1 MDIKTLLDNL
11 HDEVSCSVCMC
22 TFTDPKQLP
31 CFHSYCLQCLSD
43 IQRPSGVQ
51 GKIKAFSTI
60 FCVAGKNLSVPH
72 SQQVRWLFSQP
83 AERPSPCLPASRKKK
98 NCIQIS
104 AAGLLGNCGADSS
117 IYGQNK

>member
-1 MDIKTLLDNL
+1 MLLRHFQAL
-11 HDEVSCSVCMC
+11 
-22 TFTDPKQLP
+22 
-31 CFHSYCLQCLSD
+31 
-43 IQRPSGVQ
+43 
-51 GKIKAFSTI
+51 

-83 AERPSPCLPASRKKK
+83 AEKKI
-98 NCIQIS
+98 CVQIS